1 MNILIQSLPL
11 LIMPAVAAFILLIG
25 AMWRRIS
32 GESLLIMAV
41 AGLVAALFFGW
52 QGFLA
57 GTASFPA
64 DIIFDKIFYLTV
76 IIIAIALALAML
88 VSYNYL
94 AERKL
99 PWPEYLALLLFAGFG
114 AGLMAAGT
122 DFIVLFIG
130 LETISIAA
138 YVLAG
143 YTRDGSSKEAS
154 IKYFLMGAFAS
165 AVLLFGIAFFY
176 GATGSV
182 LLSAAPINKLLM
194 VLALALIIS
203 GTAFKVAA
211 FPFQWWTPDVYE
223 GSPLPV
229 TAFFATAVKA
239 AAFIMLFRIVA
250 GISGGLGL
258 KFESLLIALSVA
270 TMTFGNLAA
279 LFQENIKRML
289 AYSSIAHAGYMLIAF
304 VVLGKDANLA
314 GAALLFYILAYIV
327 MSMGAFG
334 VLIYLSGGEKEFCNM
349 PDVAGLGRRSP
360 WLAAVF
366 GLFLL
371 SLAGFPPTA
380 GFVAKFYLFKS
391 AMAHGYVLL
400 VIAAVIN
407 SLISVYYYMR
417 PVVAMYFGE
426 FQQERSLPKIRYSVA
441 GVLIFCAIFVI
452 ILGLAPAT
460 ILAILSH

>member
-1 MNILIQSLPL
+1 MNIIIQSLPL
-11 LIMPAVAAFILLIG
+11 LIISAAAVVVLLIG
-25 AMWRRIS
+25 ALWKKINS
-32 GESLLIMAV
+32 ELLLTIAITCL
-41 AGLVAALFFGW
+41 AAALFFSW
-52 QGFLA
+52 QGFL
-57 GTASFPA
+57 GGSVIFPA
-64 DIIFDKIFYLTV
+64 NIIFDKTLYLSV
-76 IIIAIALALAML
+76 IIIAIALVLAML
-88 VSYNYL
+88 LSYNYL

-99 PWPEYLALLLFAGFG
+99 PWSEYLALLLFAGFG
-114 AGLMAAGT
+114 AGLMACGT
-122 DFIVLFIG
+122 DFIILFIG
-130 LETISIAA
+130 LETVSIVA

-143 YTRDGSSKEAS
+143 YTKDGNSKEAS

-176 GATGSV
+176 GATGSI
-182 LLSAAPINKLLM
+182 LLSAAPVNKGFMLF
-194 VLALALIIS
+194 ARALIIS
-203 GTAFKVAA
+203 GAAFKIAA

-239 AAFIMLFRIVA
+239 AAFIMLFRIISS
-250 GISGGLGL
+250 ISGSLDY
-258 KFESLLIALSVA
+258 KFESLLIALSIA

-304 VVLGKDANLA
+304 VVLGKDANSA
-314 GAALLFYILAYIV
+314 GAALLLYLLAYIV

-334 VLIYLSGGEKEFCNM
+334 VLIYLSDGEKEFCNM
-349 PDVAGLGRRSP
+349 PDVAGLGRRFP

-380 GFVAKFYLFKS
+380 GFIAKFYLFKS
-391 AMAHGYVLL
+391 AITHGYVLL

-417 PVVAMYFGE
+417 PVVIMYFGE
-426 FQQERSLPKIRYSVA
+426 FQQERALPKIRYSVA
-441 GVLIFCAIFVI
+441 GALIFCAIFVI

-460 ILAILSH
+460 IIAIISR